1 MNPRWNKSAVVGIL
15 ALSILS
21 LTYLGSLYINRYRL
35 HRDGFIR
42 IDSITG
48 KTWMLRSRSVFNAER
63 AKQGV
68 KHFRRNYRIPDS
80 YIDET
85 DEDIIKRIKVILSGY
100 IGYGDYFYTNK
111 SRFTTSENYWEQV
124 LEDSPVDD

>member
-48 KTWMLRSRSVFNAER
+48 KTWMLESRSVFNAER

-68 KHFRRNYRIPDS
+68 KHIRETYPDS
-80 YIDET
+80 YKGES
-85 DEDIIKRIKVILSGY
+85 DEDLLRHIKIKLSGY
-100 IGYGDYFYTNK
+100 IGYGDPFYDNI
-111 SRFTTSENYWEQV
+111 SRFTTSEMYWELV